1 MDWAYLGAA
10 ILLEVVSTLALRVAA
25 AGRRRWYAAVVV
37 GYLASFALLSLA
49 LDAGMGIGVA
59 YGIWTA
65 VGVALTAALSR
76 YLFDEPLTRTM
87 LLGIVLIVSGV
98 VLLELGSA
106 H

>member
-1 MDWAYLGAA
+1 MDWIYLGAA

-37 GYLASFALLSLA
+37 GYLASFVLLSLA

-65 VGVALTAALSR
+65 VGVALTAVLSKAL
-76 YLFDEPLTRTM
+76 FGEALTRTM
-87 LLGIVLIVSGV
+87 VLGLLLIITGV
-98 VLLELGSA
+98 VLLEVGQ